1 MLPRVICAI
10 PAAGNNK
17 IAARQSNA
25 APAAI
30 VFERTIPS
38 SSTDWDELCQVAG
51 LRPAGVK
58 CTFHAV
64 RRLRTVMN

>member
-1 MLPRVICAI
+1 
-10 PAAGNNK
+10 
-17 IAARQSNA
+17 
-25 APAAI
+25 
-30 VFERTIPS
+30 
-38 SSTDWDELCQVAG
+38 VAG